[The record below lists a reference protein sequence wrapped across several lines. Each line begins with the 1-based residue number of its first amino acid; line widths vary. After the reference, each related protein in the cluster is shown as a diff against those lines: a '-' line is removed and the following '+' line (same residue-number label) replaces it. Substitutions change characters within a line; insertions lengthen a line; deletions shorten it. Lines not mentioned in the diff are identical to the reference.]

1 MKPKPHI
8 LPIIILSQF
17 ACTTAWFAGNAI
29 SDELITKTGLGAEII
44 GFVLSSVQAGFI
56 IGTLVFAILMIAD
69 RFSPSRVFLV
79 CAILVASCNLLLLS
93 EEISKWMLLSIRFGT
108 GFFLAGIY
116 PVGMKI
122 AADYYEKGLGKALG
136 FLVGALVFGTA
147 LPYLISGTNWGDNPD
162 TIIKT
167 VSVLSL
173 IGGLSLFILVP
184 NGPFRKPSTKL
195 QLNAGS
201 KLFKIAGFRKAAYGY
216 FGHMW
221 ELYAFWAFTPLAIQT
236 FNLLNTEMYSVPL
249 WTGIVIALGGL
260 SCSIGGIVSQKV
272 GSKKVAAIALTVSGL
287 LCLLSPFLFEFPSFL
302 FFAGWCLWG
311 MAVTADSPQ
320 FSSLVAGAIPNE
332 LKGTGLTLVNCIG
345 FALSI
350 VSIQI
355 LSFLANTINPKHLF
369 LLLAIGPIFGLLALR
384 KNQAISKQDL

>member
-17 ACTTAWFAGNAI
+17 ACTTPWFAGNAI
-29 SDELITKTGLGAEII
+29 SEDLITKTGLGTEII
-44 GFVLSSVQAGFI
+44 GYVLSSVQAGFI
-56 IGTLVFAILMIAD
+56 SGTLVFAILMIAD
-69 RFSPSRVFLV
+69 RFSPSRVFMA
-79 CAILVASCNLLLLS
+79 CATLVALCNLLLLS
-93 EEISKWMLLSIRFGT
+93 EEISKWMLLSVRFGT

-147 LPYLISGTNWGDNPD
+147 LPYLVSGTDWGNNPD

-167 VSVLSL
+167 VSALSIL
-173 IGGLSLFILVP
+173 GGLSLLIFVP
-184 NGPFRKPSTKL
+184 NGPFRKPSTQL
-195 QLNAGS
+195 QLKAGVD
-201 KLFKIAGFRKAAYGY
+201 LFKIKGFRKAAFGY

-236 FNLLNTEMYSVPL
+236 FNLLNTETYSIPL
-249 WTGIVIALGGL
+249 WTGIIIALGGL
-260 SCSIGGIVSQKV
+260 SCSIGGIISQKV
-272 GSKKVAAIALTVSGL
+272 GSKKVATLALTISGL
-287 LCLLSPFLFEFPSFL
+287 LCLLSPLLFELPSFL
-302 FFAGWCLWG
+302 FLAGWCLWG

-320 FSSLVAGAIPNE
+320 FSSLVASAIPNE

-350 VSIQI
+350 VSIQL

-369 LLLAIGPIFGLLALR
+369 LLLAIGPIFGLVALR
-384 KNQAISKQDL
+384 KNYTISKQDL